1 MNNTMTKNM
10 NYNFELSDYEIAA
23 NTVIVELF
31 ERQNNVDGDDFSIS
45 IDKVL
50 RRTNE
55 GEFWVTNP
63 MINIPFGRVIKVS
76 DKSSLGLVVGDLVN
90 LVDEVG
96 LVNENPEN
104 SHPMPFMVSYGFWLN
119 PQTRNKKMTNMVQVP
134 ETLITS
140 LVRIGDRG

>member
-1 MNNTMTKNM
+1 MTKNM

-90 LVDEVG
+90 LVWI
-96 LVNENPEN
+96 LVK
-104 SHPMPFMVSYGFWLN
+104 SSD
-119 PQTRNKKMTNMVQVP
+119 T
-134 ETLITS
+134 
-140 LVRIGDRG
+140 